1 MKKAVLL
8 YTILLTIGFSKDL
21 VELGLEAYSKGDY
34 NKAVEIFTKT
44 CNDGNNGN
52 CYNLGLLYI
61 NGQGVKQDYNKAA
74 KLYEKACNNGYNRG
88 CFNLGAFYLKGKGAK
103 QDYHIA
109 KEYFYKAC
117 ELGLQPGC
125 DVYKKLNEKGL

>member
-1 MKKAVLL
+1 MKKLA
-8 YTILLTIGFSKDL
+8 II
-21 VELGLEAYSKGDY
+21 
-34 NKAVEIFTKT
+34 
-44 CNDGNNGN
+44 
-52 CYNLGLLYI
+52 
-61 NGQGVKQDYNKAA
+61 
-74 KLYEKACNNGYNRG
+74 GYNRG